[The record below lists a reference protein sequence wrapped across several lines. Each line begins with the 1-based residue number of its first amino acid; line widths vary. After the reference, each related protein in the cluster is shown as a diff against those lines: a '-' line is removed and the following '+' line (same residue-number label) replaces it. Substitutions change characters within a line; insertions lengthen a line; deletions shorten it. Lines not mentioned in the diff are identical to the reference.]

1 MSTARGG
8 ALATQRSWSRWFP
21 GARGL
26 EPVELTFTLS
36 SQSRPPRVAAAF
48 SSPDGAS
55 SPRTSAAAHGRRL
68 AESPRGR
75 RPDIRG
81 RVLDQVPQ
89 HVFTLP
95 ARAQHLLAR
104 PRRLVQEAA
113 SKACSASRAQTHAA
127 REPELLVDE
136 RGIMIS
142 GRQPSSSQRVRKLRD
157 SRESDAHE
165 RPEAIG

>member
-36 SQSRPPRVAAAF
+36 SQSRPPRVWQR
-48 SSPDGAS
+48 P
-55 SPRTSAAAHGRRL
+55 SPRPTAPRAHARVPRRMVDVL
-68 AESPRGR
+68 RNRLEEGGQTFA
-75 RPDIRG
+75 
-81 RVLDQVPQ
+81 VLDRVPQ

>member
-55 SPRTSAAAHGRRL
+55 SPRTPRRMVDVL
-68 AESPRGR
+68 RNRLEEGGQTFA
-75 RPDIRG
+75 
-81 RVLDQVPQ
+81 VLDRVPQ

-113 SKACSASRAQTHAA
+113 SKLCVESPNSCSEGARAPRRRAWHYY
-127 REPELLVDE
+127 D
-136 RGIMIS
+136 IS
-142 GRQPSSSQRVRKLRD
+142 TGRQPSSSQRVRKLRD